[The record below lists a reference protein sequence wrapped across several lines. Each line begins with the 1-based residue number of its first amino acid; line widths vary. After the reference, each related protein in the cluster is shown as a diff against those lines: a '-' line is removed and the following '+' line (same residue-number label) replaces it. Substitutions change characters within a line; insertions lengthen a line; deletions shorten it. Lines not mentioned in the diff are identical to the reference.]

1 MYITD
6 SSVVEVEAVNS
17 SLVELPDTSAC
28 NQEQF
33 LQQSD
38 PDCPGWCIET
48 EGAPPGKQTYMCINV
63 AGNLNES
70 IKRYCVNVTFIL

>member
-17 SLVELPDTSAC
+17 SFVELPDTSAC

-33 LQQSD
+33 LHQAD

-48 EGAPPGKQTYMCINV
+48 EDAPPGKQTYMC
-63 AGNLNES
+63 A
-70 IKRYCVNVTFIL
+70 NVTDNKNSW